1 MLRRLPIRTKLLL
14 MVGVPVLVLV
24 AATAIGLRTFQETR
38 VGGPR
43 YDDVISAKDLVADVL
58 PPPEYI
64 IEAYLSVVQ
73 LASNPS
79 VTGSA
84 KSIDD
89 LARLEREYLNRHTYW
104 DANLEN
110 AGLRAALLTD
120 VHEPAARLFS
130 MVNNQFLPALRAE
143 NTEVVRAL
151 AFGEMKTVFEEHR
164 AAVVKLVGLAEAEQD
179 RVEKSTDAIINR
191 TLLLLLVGVALGAAA
206 TVLVGSIVAR
216 SIIRPIH
223 QLRKAAME
231 DLPRTVEAI
240 RNTDLEAHE
249 VPELRP
255 VEIDSGDELAEAAS
269 AFNAVVSTAIG
280 LASAQVRL
288 RQHTSEMFINLGH
301 RNQTFI
307 DRQHEL
313 IDTIQSEV
321 VDPDMLAGLFELD
334 HTVTRMRRNAESL
347 LVLAGT
353 TRRRTWSAPV
363 PMSDVIGAAVSEVA
377 EMRRVDVTLDASGDR
392 FIEGVHAFD
401 VSHLVAE
408 LIENATLYSSPTTRV
423 DVRVQ
428 RSRNLT
434 RVWVIDNGIGMSET
448 ELAEANRQVSDLPTV
463 EEVSADQV
471 GFQVVARLSRRLG
484 IEVRLQD
491 NPAGGL
497 AVSVDLPPELL
508 TSAPI
513 SIPSEPS
520 PAPITG
526 AGRAS
531 LAARPAP
538 INVDDFVPDPTPL
551 ASSQV
556 TPADEPTRSASLPR
570 RSPDRERPA
579 EPDGPRFDLFSGARS
594 TTKAEGTASSVTQF
608 TESVERGRA
617 DASAPVSAPA
627 EDGGTDQRGDP

>member
-1 MLRRLPIRTKLLL
+1 MVAVPI
-14 MVGVPVLVLV
+14 VVLI
-24 AATAIGLRTFQETR
+24 AATSVGLRTFHETR

-43 YDDVISAKDLVADVL
+43 YDDVVSAKDLVADVL

-73 LASNPS
+73 LVSNPS
-79 VTGSA
+79 AIESA
-84 KSIDD
+84 QSIDN
-89 LARLEREYLNRHTYW
+89 LARLEREYLERHAFW
-104 DANLEN
+104 DTNLKN
-110 AGLRAALLTD
+110 SGLRTALLAD
-120 VHEPAARLFS
+120 VHEPATRLFS
-130 MVNNQFLPALRAE
+130 MINNQFLPALRGQ
-143 NTEVVRAL
+143 NTDLARSL
-151 AFGEMKTVFEEHR
+151 AFGEMKTLYEAHR
-164 AAVVKLVGLAEAEQD
+164 AAVVKLVGLAEAEQV
-179 RVEKSTDAIINR
+179 RVEQSTDATINR
-191 TLLLLLVGVALGAAA
+191 TLLLLLAGVALGVAA
-206 TVLVGSIVAR
+206 TALVGSIVAR
-216 SIIRPIH
+216 SIIRPIR

-240 RNTDLEAHE
+240 RNADLEAHE

-255 VEIDSGDELAEAAS
+255 IEIDSGDELAEAAS

-288 RQHTSEMFINLGH
+288 RQHTSEMFVNLGH

-353 TRRRTWSAPV
+353 PRRRTWSAPV
-363 PMSDVIGAAVSEVA
+363 PISDVIGAAVSEVA
-377 EMRRVDVTLDASGDR
+377 EMRRVDITLGASGDR
-392 FIEGVHAFD
+392 FVEGVHAFD
-401 VSHLVAE
+401 ISHIVAE

-434 RVWVIDNGIGMSET
+434 RVWIIDNGIGMSET
-448 ELAEANRQVSDLPTV
+448 ELAEANRQVSDIVTGS
-463 EEVSADQV
+463 EVSADQV

-484 IEVRLQD
+484 IEIRLQD

-508 TSAPI
+508 TDAPLLAAG
-513 SIPSEPS
+513 EED
-520 PAPITG
+520 PAVGNGTNNAALP
-526 AGRAS
+526 
-531 LAARPAP
+531 ARPAR
-538 INVDDFVPDPTPL
+538 INADDFVPDPSPL
-551 ASSQV
+551 ALV
-556 TPADEPTRSASLPR
+556 EATPSGQSAHASLPR
-570 RSPDRERPA
+570 RSRDRERPP
-579 EPDGPRFDLFSGARS
+579 EPDGPRFDLFSGVRS
-594 TTKAEGTASSVTQF
+594 TTKTAGAESSLTQF
-608 TESVERGRA
+608 TRSVERGRA
-617 DASAPVSAPA
+617 DASSDNA
-627 EDGGTDQRGDP
+627 GTDERGDR